1 MGFDTEEQ
9 LIGYEAAF
17 EAAFPVAKGGKQCYK
32 YAL

>member
-9 LIGYEAAF
+9 LIGY